1 MVHEPMFCAVFDLDG
16 TLADTSGDLL
26 DAANA
31 QFEAEGLGSPLTSA
45 DRNTALLGGRAMLN
59 AGAKKLG
66 VHDESFAERRYLS
79 LLEHYEANLSR
90 KTVFYPNAVTVLE
103 NLRAQGWKTAICT
116 NKPVHLAVKL
126 IEELGASHLFDSLI
140 GVNSIPE
147 RKPDPKP
154 LFLAIEQAGGRV
166 EKSVL
171 VGDTGTDYHAAK
183 NAECGILLVDFDDT
197 DIGQE
202 FPDAPLVEE
211 FAQVEGFLTNWR
223 NNF

>member
-1 MVHEPMFCAVFDLDG
+1 MVHVHMFCAVFDLDG

-31 QFEAEGLGSPLTSA
+31 QFETEGLGSPLTIA

-66 VHDESFAERRYLS
+66 IHDDSFAERRYLS
-79 LLEHYEANLSR
+79 LLDHYAANLSR
-90 KTVFYPNAVTVLE
+90 KTKFYPNVIQVLE
-103 NLRAQGWKTAICT
+103 NLRNNGWKTAICT

-126 IEELGASHLFDSLI
+126 IDELGASHLFDSLI

-154 LFLAIEQAGGRV
+154 LFLAIEKSGGALN
-166 EKSVL
+166 KSVL
-171 VGDTGTDYHAAK
+171 VGDTATDYNAAK
-183 NAECGILLVDFDDT
+183 NAGCGILLVDFDDT
-197 DIGQE
+197 GIGQE
-202 FPDAPLVEE
+202 FPEAPLVQN
-211 FAQVEGFLTNWR
+211 FSQVESFLNDWR

>member
-1 MVHEPMFCAVFDLDG
+1 MVHEHMFCAVFDLDG

-66 VHDESFAERRYLS
+66 LYDERFAERRYLS

-90 KTVFYPNAVTVLE
+90 KTVFYPNVIEVLG
-103 NLRAQGWKTAICT
+103 NLRADGWKTAICT
-116 NKPVHLAVKL
+116 NKPIHLATKL
-126 IEELGASHLFDSLI
+126 IEELGASHLFDSFI

-154 LFLAIEQAGGRV
+154 LLLAIEQAGGTV
-166 EKSVL
+166 DKSVL
-171 VGDTGTDYHAAK
+171 IGDTATDYNAAK
-183 NAECGILLVDFDDT
+183 NAQCGILLVDFDQT
-197 DIGQE
+197 GIGQE
-202 FPDAPLVEE
+202 FPDAPLIGE
-211 FAQVEGFLTNWR
+211 FAQVESFLSNWR